1 MPELDG
7 LGKALILAGCFLA
20 LAGVILLL
28 VEKGA
33 GSDGPLNEWLGQW
46 LGQWLGWFGKLP
58 GDISVKRDGF
68 SFYFP
73 LTTSILI
80 SVVLSLL
87 VYSLSKR

>member
-1 MPELDG
+1 MPEWDG
-7 LGKALILAGCFLA
+7 LGKALIVTGGLLA
-20 LAGVILLL
+20 LVGLVILL

-33 GSDGPLNEWLGQW
+33 GSGGPLGEW

-80 SVVLSLL
+80 SIVLSLL
-87 VYSLSKR
+87 VYFLSKR